1 MGPAIA
7 FAVLG
12 FCAAGFVGFALSF
25 LIGVVVADLA
35 AVNCLEGGCGAVA
48 RSVAAVGGTVAAA
61 GGSVAGLRHALDRP
75 ALKLGSAKR
84 LTA

>member
-7 FAVLG
+7 FAGIG

-25 LIGVVVADLA
+25 LVGVVAADLA

-48 RSVAAVGGTVAAA
+48 RTIAAVTSRG
-61 GGSVAGLRHALDRP
+61 
-75 ALKLGSAKR
+75 
-84 LTA
+84 